1 MFYKFDDKKLIF
13 IKNKKKITLFWCSL
27 FLISVGFFMI
37 GRHVQIKPLDI
48 LEKEVFIIDC
58 KGEDEKFSRDKFIEE
73 IKRLEIK
80 FPHIVMAQSIVE
92 TGKWKSEIFKQNNNL
107 FGMKEAKSRINT
119 AVGTNLNYA
128 YYQNWKESVYDY
140 AFYQCQYLSQIKT
153 EEEYF
158 SYLESS
164 YAESPEYVASIR
176 STIQKE
182 NLRAIF
188 SH

>member
-1 MFYKFDDKKLIF
+1 
-13 IKNKKKITLFWCSL
+13 
-27 FLISVGFFMI
+27 
-37 GRHVQIKPLDI
+37 
-48 LEKEVFIIDC
+48 
-58 KGEDEKFSRDKFIEE
+58 
-73 IKRLEIK
+73 
-80 FPHIVMAQSIVE
+80 
-92 TGKWKSEIFKQNNNL
+92 
-107 FGMKEAKSRINT
+107 MKEAKSRINT

-182 NLRAIF
+182 NLRDIF